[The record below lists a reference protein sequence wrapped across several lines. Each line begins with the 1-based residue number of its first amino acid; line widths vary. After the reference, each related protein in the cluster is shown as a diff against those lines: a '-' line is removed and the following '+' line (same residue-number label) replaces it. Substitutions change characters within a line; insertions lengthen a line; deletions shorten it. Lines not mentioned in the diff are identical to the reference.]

1 MHYTMQ
7 EIDVLRWS
15 AAKTGNEYHTWQRT
29 ALREKEWWKAYK
41 DAEHREDPNI
51 PGCVPAS
58 HTKSLLE
65 EIGLSIEAV
74 NARSADYGVA
84 IAEYLSK
91 KINYNQLAAR
101 MGPTTMGR

>member
-1 MHYTMQ
+1 MT
-7 EIDVLRWS
+7 R
-15 AAKTGNEYHTWQRT
+15 NELWYVTDTDMDRPT
-29 ALREKEWWKAYK
+29 YK
-41 DAEHREDPNI
+41 DVGMDTDMHLWLKPQASL
-51 PGCVPAS
+51 PAS

-84 IAEYLSK
+84 IQQYLSK
-91 KINYNQLAAR
+91 KITYNQLAVR